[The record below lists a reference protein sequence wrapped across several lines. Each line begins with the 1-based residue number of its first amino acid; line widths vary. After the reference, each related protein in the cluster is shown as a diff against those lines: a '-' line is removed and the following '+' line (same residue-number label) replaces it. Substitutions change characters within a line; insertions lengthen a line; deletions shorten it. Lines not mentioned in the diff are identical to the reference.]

1 MGGTDKIVEIDEAL
15 MGKKHGWLKH
25 GNNNKTM
32 KVWVVGFA
40 ERLGT
45 EEKSMRFRVVKNRS
59 KTNLHNLI
67 KETVNK
73 KSIAFTDGW
82 DTTVC
87 KVRM

>member
-1 MGGTDKIVEIDEAL
+1 MKALRLRLGNNKNGTDKIVEIDEAL

-45 EEKSMRFRVVKNRS
+45 EEKSMRFRVVKGP
-59 KTNLHNLI
+59 KLI
-67 KETVNK
+67 Y
-73 KSIAFTDGW
+73 IIW
-82 DTTVC
+82 
-87 KVRM
+87 

>member
-45 EEKSMRFRVVKNRS
+45 EEKAMRFRVLKGP
-59 KTNLHNLI
+59 KLI
-67 KETVNK
+67 Y
-73 KSIAFTDGW
+73 IIW
-82 DTTVC
+82 
-87 KVRM
+87 

>member
-1 MGGTDKIVEIDEAL
+1 
-15 MGKKHGWLKH
+15 
-25 GNNNKTM
+25 M

-45 EEKSMRFRVVKNRS
+45 EEKAMRFRVVKNRS

-82 DTTVC
+82 IQRFVKWEC
-87 KVRM
+87 S